1 MILELAR
8 NSCRHRQD
16 SQKRE
21 LLPTMRI
28 ALGLLLSLATA
39 AWAASLPCTMDEV
52 CKRVPPL
59 THDATGRFP
68 MIAIEAF
75 RLSPTDR
82 SFEDAK
88 PLPAET
94 IKELVKRGLTQ
105 WIPPDA
111 RYIPFAKALQ
121 EAGAAVIMMQGEA
134 FNGPAG
140 EDVPDG
146 LHHLPAD
153 FKRDPDQPAQQP
165 KYPCPL
171 LTAGWQVRAD
181 KFRATMRKFKDAGIK
196 VDAVWLDWEIEPY
209 SGRSQ
214 WNEAKACT
222 RCRKMFPAGVLDDF
236 ARYRAY
242 ITRLRT
248 ALFSTYLVAPVL
260 ESYPA
265 CSVTNWEV
273 VLSSPDVP
281 TPSWSGTRT
290 FPPVGLGLFT
300 AANPVAY
307 GNTIWYRYHW
317 KPERNWPLDV
327 AHMDRVYTSV
337 MLGEISKHEE
347 NALRLAP
354 ETQSIPWVDRFC
366 ADDRDEKIPILSRPR
381 YKEILRHCWLRGA
394 DGMQVFNPAWFE
406 ATDPKAPIMFEEL
419 EDAVA
424 IYDEMLAYR
433 KFLDRG
439 TVMNTATIEPTD
451 DGAFWSG
458 LRLGDEAVVRCFTQ
472 HSKPV
477 TAVIPFPDADPVSLT
492 APPAGAT
499 YLLKREGKK
508 VIATE
513 QR

>member
-1 MILELAR
+1 
-8 NSCRHRQD
+8 
-16 SQKRE
+16 
-21 LLPTMRI
+21 MRSL
-28 ALGLLLSLATA
+28 LGLLLLLAVGG
-39 AWAASLPCTMDEV
+39 WAASLPCTIDEV
-52 CKRVPPL
+52 CKRVPVL
-59 THDATGRFP
+59 THDNSGRFP

-88 PLPAET
+88 PLPAEA
-94 IKELVKRGLTQ
+94 IKALAQRGLTQ

-121 EAGAAVIMMQGEA
+121 DGGAAVIMMQGEA

-140 EDVPDG
+140 DVPDG
-146 LHHLPAD
+146 LHQLPAD

-171 LTAGWQVRAD
+171 LTAGWQVKAD
-181 KFRATMRKFKDAGIK
+181 KIRDTMRQFKAAGINI
-196 VDAVWLDWEIEPY
+196 DAVWLDWEIEPY
-209 SGRSQ
+209 PGKSE
-214 WNEAKACT
+214 WNEAKACS
-222 RCRKMFPAGVLDDF
+222 RCRQEFPAGVLDDF
-236 ARYRAY
+236 DRYRAF
-242 ITRLRT
+242 IFRLRT

-260 ESYPA
+260 ESYPG

-317 KPERNWPLDV
+317 KKEWGWPLDV

-347 NALRLAP
+347 NAMRLAP
-354 ETQSIPWVDRFC
+354 ETQSIPWVDFFC

-381 YKEILRHCWLRGA
+381 YREILRHCWLRGA
-394 DGMQVFNPAWFE
+394 DGMQIFNPAWFD
-406 ATDPKAPIMFEEL
+406 AKDPKAPIMFEEL
-419 EDAVA
+419 EDAVQV
-424 IYDEMLAYR
+424 YDEMLAYR

-439 TVMNTATIEPTD
+439 TVMHTATFAPTE
-451 DGAFWSG
+451 DGPVWSG
-458 LRLGDEAVVRCFTQ
+458 LRLGDEAVVRGFTQ
-472 HSKPV
+472 GDKPV
-477 TAVIPFPDADPVSLT
+477 TAGFTPFEGADPVSLT
-492 APPAGAT
+492 CPPAGAT
-499 YLLKREGKK
+499 YLLKREGAK
-508 VIATE
+508 VVVTAL
-513 QR
+513 